1 MYRQSIQFPIKDSAL
16 REDVH
21 ALGALIGES
30 LRDQGGEEFFAL
42 VEGDGVAAIRRRESG
57 SADDGAGEAEAEA
70 GLQQRT
76 MGRSPSAATDLT
88 RAFSIWFQA
97 VNTAEKVQRGLRRR
111 QYLNDSSTAQPG
123 GIADCIARLRRDG
136 VTLIQALDLIA
147 SVSIEPVFTGH
158 PTESTRRTIL
168 RKQQHIAQD
177 LLDRLNPASTSAELH
192 TLWARV
198 RLEVTSIWQTEE
210 HPREGLTVADE
221 REHVLFYLIDILYR
235 VVPLFY
241 EEIEAALAKAFAVP
255 AESLD
260 VPSIL
265 HFGSW
270 VGGDMDGN
278 PDVHGKTIR
287 ETLHRHS
294 QVIVST
300 YFAECGQLA
309 EALSQSANRVGVS
322 AALAARIDFY
332 SAILPGAQAL
342 APARHD
348 RMPYRMF
355 FGQIGERLKAT
366 YDGHPNAYQNP
377 DELLADITL
386 AADSLTLNR
395 GRHAGYFLVRRFMR
409 RVRTFGFHLATLDVT
424 QHAHIHDQV
433 IAQGLGNPGWPALTP
448 EERLQQLRD
457 LLARDQG
464 PTSAFDALGRR
475 SLWVFEAIAQTRH
488 KFGGRAIGQYIVSG
502 AQGAEDVLAV
512 LLLARWADIGDK
524 RTGESPLDVAP
535 LLESIDSLER
545 AGEFLCA
552 LYREPA
558 YRRHLASRGD
568 CQMMVV
574 GYSDTN
580 KEGGIAAS
588 RWALQV
594 AQTAVLEAAR
604 ETGIKVLIFQGR
616 GGTPAR
622 GGGRTE
628 NLVEA
633 VPDGAIRGVLR
644 LTEQGEVVNQSYGLR
659 PIALRTLERT
669 FASVAL
675 ATAHAGARP
684 PTPAAYLA
692 AMQTIA
698 ARSPAV
704 YRERAF
710 GDAQFFEYFRA
721 ATPLDVIE
729 RMHIG
734 SRPAARADGTGVRA
748 LRAIPW
754 VFAWT
759 QSRHML
765 PGWYG
770 FGSGLSAALERHGD
784 NVVEKMVAHWPFFA
798 HLLDDVEAM
807 LGRTDL
813 KIAGHYDALAGDA
826 LRAQAEP
833 IRREYDLTVA
843 HVLRLRGSA
852 RLLDSDPTLQR
863 SINLR
868 NPYIDPMHLMQVDLL
883 QRWRATGRED
893 RALFDALRATIG
905 GIAQG
910 LQATG

>member
-1 MYRQSIQFPIKDSAL
+1 M
-16 REDVH
+16 
-21 ALGALIGES
+21 
-30 LRDQGGEEFFAL
+30 FF
-42 VEGDGVAAIRRRESG
+42 E
-57 SADDGAGEAEAEA
+57 
-70 GLQQRT
+70 
-76 MGRSPSAATDLT
+76 
-88 RAFSIWFQA
+88 
-97 VNTAEKVQRGLRRR
+97 
-111 QYLNDSSTAQPG
+111 
-123 GIADCIARLRRDG
+123 
-136 VTLIQALDLIA
+136 
-147 SVSIEPVFTGH
+147 
-158 PTESTRRTIL
+158 
-168 RKQQHIAQD
+168 
-177 LLDRLNPASTSAELH
+177 
-192 TLWARV
+192 
-198 RLEVTSIWQTEE
+198 
-210 HPREGLTVADE
+210 
-221 REHVLFYLIDILYR
+221 
-235 VVPLFY
+235 
-241 EEIEAALAKAFAVP
+241 
-255 AESLD
+255 
-260 VPSIL
+260 
-265 HFGSW
+265 
-270 VGGDMDGN
+270 
-278 PDVHGKTIR
+278 
-287 ETLHRHS
+287 
-294 QVIVST
+294 
-300 YFAECGQLA
+300 
-309 EALSQSANRVGVS
+309 
-322 AALAARIDFY
+322 
-332 SAILPGAQAL
+332 PGAQAL

-366 YDGHPNAYQNP
+366 YEGRPNAYQNP
-377 DELLADITL
+377 DELLADIAL
-386 AADSLTLNR
+386 AADSLALNR
-395 GRHAGYFLVRRFMR
+395 GRHAGYFLVRRFIR

-433 IAQGLGNPGWPALTP
+433 IAQGLGIADWPALAP
-448 EERLQQLRD
+448 QERLRQLRD

-464 PTSAFDALGRR
+464 PTSAFEAVGRR
-475 SLWVFEAIAQTRH
+475 SLWVFEAIAQARH

-502 AQGAEDVLAV
+502 AQGPEDVLAV
-512 LLLARWADIGDK
+512 LLLARWADISDK

-535 LLESIDSLER
+535 LLESIESLER
-545 AGEFLCA
+545 AGDVLRA

-594 AQTAVLEAAR
+594 GQTAVLEAAR
-604 ETGIKVLIFQGR
+604 ETGIKVLIFHGR

-659 PIALRTLERT
+659 PIAMRTLERT

-684 PTPAAYLA
+684 PTPPAYLA

-698 ARSPAV
+698 ARSLAV
-704 YRERAF
+704 YRERVF
-710 GDAQFFEYFRA
+710 GNAQFFEYFRA

-770 FGSGLSAALERHGD
+770 FGSGLTAAMEGHGRTVLD
-784 NVVEKMVAHWPFFA
+784 AMLAGWPFFA

-807 LGRTDL
+807 LARTDL
-813 KIAGHYDALAGDA
+813 EVAAYYDALASVELSSVFADA
-826 LRAQAEP
+826 V
-833 IRREYDLTVA
+833 RREYELTVRR
-843 HVLRLRGSA
+843 VLALRGA
-852 RLLDSDPTLQR
+852 KELLGNDPTLQR
-863 SINLR
+863 SIALR

-883 QRWRATGRED
+883 KRWRATERED
-893 RALFDALRATIG
+893 VPLFAALRATIG